1 VGGERDSAKNL
12 APNIST
18 VGPVSPRVDE
28 MERPQVTW
36 TATAD
41 HKRFIKRY
49 AQALESGDVAVF
61 AGAGL
66 SRGAGYVDWKSLLKE
81 IANDL
86 KLDIDRETD
95 LIAVAQYHLN
105 EKRSRTRITQT
116 IVDELAGTAK
126 PTPSHAVIARLPVAT
141 VWTTNYDQLLEHAF
155 ENAGKL
161 VDVKIVQENLAHT
174 KRGRDVVLYKMHG
187 CVTYPHETVI
197 TKDDY
202 EQYER
207 KRPLFVEALKG
218 DLVSKTF
225 LFLGFSF
232 ADPNID
238 YILSRVRVLLGT
250 NVREH
255 YCVMREPEQPP
266 RLAGTLKA
274 EYDYEKRRT
283 ALRQSDLLRFGI
295 DTVWVEDFS
304 HVKPLLEALSS
315 HVHRNSV
322 FVSGACS
329 DPSPLDRD
337 RLDGLT
343 REIGSRLIRD
353 GYNLVSGF
361 GLGLGEQCV
370 LGALRALYGIPKGA
384 EVERLVVRPFPRAKD
399 GDQQAQNTFHR
410 EELIARSGIV
420 VVVSGNRATSG
431 SGTEISPGVLEEV
444 GIALRQRKFVV
455 PIGATG
461 HAARKVWEMACARSD
476 EYLPGIRARTELN
489 VLGNSSATNDQLIN
503 ALFAVLT
510 KARKA
515 LTV

>member
-1 VGGERDSAKNL
+1 MIWT
-12 APNIST
+12 PT
-18 VGPVSPRVDE
+18 V
-28 MERPQVTW
+28 
-36 TATAD
+36 D

-49 AQALESGDVAVF
+49 AQAMESGDVAAF

-66 SRGAGYVDWKSLLKE
+66 SRTAGYVDWKSLLKD

-126 PTPSHAVIARLPVAT
+126 PTPSHAVLARLPIPT
-141 VWTTNYDQLLEHAF
+141 VWTTNYDQLLERAF
-155 ENAGKL
+155 ETAGKL
-161 VDVKIVQENLAHT
+161 VDTKIVQENLAHT
-174 KRGRDVVLYKMHG
+174 RRGRDVVLYKMHG
-187 CVTYPHETVI
+187 CITHPHETVI

-207 KRPLFVEALKG
+207 KRPLFVETLKG

-232 ADPNID
+232 TDPNID

-255 YCVMREPEQPP
+255 YCVMRSPQRPH
-266 RLAGTLKA
+266 RLLGSHKA
-274 EYDYEKRRT
+274 EYEYEKRRT

-295 DTVWVEDFS
+295 DTVWVDDFS
-304 HVKPLLEALSS
+304 HVTPFLEALSS

-322 FVSGACS
+322 FVSGAYS
-329 DPSPLDRD
+329 DPAPLGRE

-370 LGALRALYGIPKGA
+370 LGSLQALYGIPKGA
-384 EVERLVVRPFPRAKD
+384 ELERLVVRPFPRAKD
-399 GDQQAQNTFHR
+399 GGQQAQNTSHR
-410 EELIARSGIV
+410 EELIARSGILIIA
-420 VVVSGNRATSG
+420 SGNRATS
-431 SGTEISPGVLEEV
+431 SGGIEISPGVLEEV
-444 GIALRQRKFVV
+444 EIAQRQRRFIV

-461 HAARKVWEMACARSD
+461 HAARKIWEAASIAPD
-476 EYLPGIRARTELN
+476 EFLPGIKVRAELN
-489 VLGNSSATNDQLIN
+489 VLGNPSATNDQLIS
-503 ALFAVLT
+503 ALFAVLG
-510 KARKA
+510 KARQA

>member
-1 VGGERDSAKNL
+1 MS
-12 APNIST
+12 
-18 VGPVSPRVDE
+18 
-28 MERPQVTW
+28 W

-66 SRGAGYVDWKSLLKE
+66 SRAAGYVDWKGLLKD
-81 IANDL
+81 IASDL

-126 PTPSHAVIARLPVAT
+126 PTPSHSVLARLPIPT
-141 VWTTNYDQLLEHAF
+141 VWTTNYDQLLERAF
-155 ENAGKL
+155 ENAGKV
-161 VDVKIVQENLAHT
+161 VDVKIAQENLAHT

-187 CVTYPHETVI
+187 CITRPHEAVI

-207 KRPLFVEALKG
+207 KCPLFVESLKG
-218 DLVSKTF
+218 DLISKTF

-255 YCVMREPEQPP
+255 YCVMRSPQRPS
-266 RLAGTLKA
+266 RLVGSQKA
-274 EYDYEKRRT
+274 EYEYEQRRT

-295 DTVWVEDFS
+295 DTVWVNDFS
-304 HVKPLLEALSS
+304 HVTALLEALSS
-315 HVHRNSV
+315 YVHRNSV
-322 FVSGACS
+322 FVSGAYS
-329 DPSPLDRD
+329 DPAPLSRD
-337 RLDGLT
+337 RLDDLT
-343 REIGSRLIRD
+343 REIGAKLIRD

-384 EVERLVVRPFPRAKD
+384 ELERLVVRPFPKAKD
-399 GDQQAQNTFHR
+399 GDQQTQNTYHR

-420 VVVSGNRATSG
+420 IVMAGNRAKSAG
-431 SGTEISPGVLEEV
+431 GTEMSPGVLEEV
-444 GIALRQRKFVV
+444 EIARRQRKFVI

-461 HAARKVWEMACARSD
+461 HAARNIWEAATAAP
-476 EYLPGIRARTELN
+476 EQFLPGIKSKTELG
-489 VLGNSSATNDQLIN
+489 VLGNASATNEQLTN
-503 ALFAVLT
+503 ALFALLA

-515 LTV
+515 MAV